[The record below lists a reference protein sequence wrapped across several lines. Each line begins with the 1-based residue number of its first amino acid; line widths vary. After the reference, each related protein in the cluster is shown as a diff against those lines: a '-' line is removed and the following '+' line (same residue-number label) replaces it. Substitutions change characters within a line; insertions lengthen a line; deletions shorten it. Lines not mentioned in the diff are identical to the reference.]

1 MIFQIYYWNTIMNNI
16 IKDKIILPAWN
27 IIKDNTSL
35 KKYYLFPGLMSI
47 IFLTFLLVYQSIYTY
62 VEIFWKKEEA
72 LILILDFFHNDY
84 ILEIIIWAIIFLFI
98 YFITL
103 PMFEWWLIHYID
115 HKNKWEEIN
124 WSEAFWMW
132 MYKFFPVFEYNNI
145 FSEFKFMSILNAFL
159 FTIRFIWIEHI
170 NILST
175 VFTIILLFSVIIN
188 ILFAYSKYF
197 IVLDNQKVFPA
208 VWKSIKVAILNLKN
222 TTKLYLLMFVLNIRV
237 ILNFIIFLSFPIFI
251 SATIIYISSQIFLIV
266 TLTILSILFIIAIY
280 ILWYLTAV
288 LDIFKTAIW
297 YYAYKHW
304 IEKAKKIEENL

>member
-1 MIFQIYYWNTIMNNI
+1 MNNV
-16 IKDKIILPAWN
+16 IKDKIIIPAWN
-27 IIKDNTSL
+27 IVKDNTSL
-35 KKYYLFPGLMSI
+35 KKYYLLPGLMSI

-72 LILILDFFHNDY
+72 LILILNFFHNDY
-84 ILEIIIWAIIFLFI
+84 IIQIIIAAIIFLFI

-115 HKNKWEEIN
+115 HKEKNEQIS

-132 MYKFFPVFEYNNI
+132 MYKFFPLFEYNNI

-159 FTIRFIWIEHI
+159 FSIRFIWIDYI
-170 NILST
+170 NILSYI
-175 VFTIILLFSVIIN
+175 FIIILFLSVIIN

-197 IVLDNQKVFPA
+197 IILDNQKVFPA
-208 VWKSIKVAILNLKN
+208 VWKSIKVAILNIKN
-222 TTKLYLLMFVLNIRV
+222 TSKLYLLMFVLNIRV
-237 ILNFIIFLSFPIFI
+237 ILNFIIFLIFPVII
-251 SATIIYISSQIFLIV
+251 SATILYISSQIFLIV
-266 TLTILSILFIIAIY
+266 TLSILTLLFIVAIY

-297 YYAYKHW
+297 YYAYKHGA
-304 IEKAKKIEENL
+304 EKAKKIEENL

>member
-1 MIFQIYYWNTIMNNI
+1 MNNV
-16 IKDKIILPAWN
+16 IKDKIILPAWT
-27 IIKDNTSL
+27 IIKDNTSI

-72 LILILDFFHNDY
+72 LLLILDFFHNDY
-84 ILEIIIWAIIFLFI
+84 IMEIIIWAIIFLFI

-103 PMFEWWLIHYID
+103 PMFEWWLIQYID
-115 HKNKWEEIN
+115 HKEKKDDIT

-132 MYKFFPVFEYNNI
+132 IYKFFPVFEYNNL

-159 FTIRFIWIEHI
+159 FTIRFIGIQYI
-170 NILST
+170 NAL
-175 VFTIILLFSVIIN
+175 TIIFIIVLLLSVIIN

-197 IVLDNQKVFPA
+197 IVLENQKVFPA
-208 VWKSIKVAILNLKN
+208 IWKSIKVAIINIKN
-222 TTKLYLLMFVLNIRV
+222 TTKLYLLMFILNIRV
-237 ILNFIIFLSFPIFI
+237 ILNFIIFLSFPIII
-251 SATIIYISSQIFLIV
+251 SAAIIYISSQIFLIV
-266 TLTILSILFIIAIY
+266 MLIILTILFIIAIY

-288 LDIFKTAIW
+288 LEIFKTAVW